1 MSAPTTGKTVV
12 RTPKAIEHALV
23 PQGATPVARK
33 PQKSMQINLYLCPC
47 DSKNDVYLIWV
58 TEKDDSC
65 NQTLHTHT

>member
-33 PQKSMQINLYLCPC
+33 PQKSMQINLYLVFVPM
-47 DSKNDVYLIWV
+47 
-58 TEKDDSC
+58 
-65 NQTLHTHT
+65 